1 MWNLI
6 SPLME
11 YSRIEK
17 KESIAMVDFNDL
29 LIEVKEDLSIFIS
42 SYNAKVTS
50 ENLPALY
57 CYLTFMRML
66 IQNLIS
72 NAIKFTAK
80 DSIPEVKLSSTKRE
94 LDWLFAV
101 QWSGN

>member
-57 CYLTFMRML
+57 CYPTFMRILMEY
-66 IQNLIS
+66 
-72 NAIKFTAK
+72 
-80 DSIPEVKLSSTKRE
+80 SIFLRDYKTRMTFL
-94 LDWLFAV
+94 AM
-101 QWSGN
+101 G